1 MQLRG
6 QVAVITEAGSGVGR
20 ATAIRSAREGART
33 ACLPSLPLGRLI
45 EADDV
50 AKAALYLASELA
62 EMITGH
68 VLEVDGG
75 RAI

>member
-1 MQLRG
+1 MEGEGQHSNSLAPGGGEGQGEGQATGQRG
-6 QVAVITEAGSGVGR
+6 EP
-20 ATAIRSAREGART
+20 
-33 ACLPSLPLGRLI
+33 ACNLPSIPMGRLI

-50 AKAALYLASELA
+50 AKAALCLASHLA

>member
-1 MQLRG
+1 MRLQG
-6 QVAVITEAGSGVGR
+6 QVAVITGAGSGFGR
-20 ATAIRSAREGART
+20 ATAIRFACEGART
-33 ACLPSLPLGRLI
+33 ACLPSIPLGRLI

-50 AKAALYLASELA
+50 AKAAPSLASELA
-62 EMITGH
+62 GMITGH